1 MDKPIAEVLAI
12 VYAEE
17 LSKLSAN
24 PSLSWE
30 GMEDTDRRV
39 HLGAMHSVVK
49 TLGLFGLKMEAKDGQ
64 VNIVQ
69 IAAQAPPTTSNPP
82 KSSLRGYTGES
93 CQHCGGMY
101 VVRTGTCSTCRSCG
115 ETTGCG

>member
-24 PSLSWE
+24 PSVSWE
-30 GMEDTDRRV
+30 GMGDKTRRT

-49 TLGLFGLKMEAKDGQ
+49 TIGLFGLKVEAKDGQ
-64 VNIVQ
+64 VH
-69 IAAQAPPTTSNPP
+69 IAPITTQDPPRAPTQP
-82 KSSLRGYTGES
+82 KSLNGYTGES
-93 CQHCGGMY
+93 CRSCGGIY